1 MNDVGSFQR
10 PDDVVEAAVQRA
22 EIPGA
27 VLHVR
32 QGGRVVH
39 HRAFGRRHSDQDAS
53 ITPEDLFP
61 VASLTKPVVAVG
73 VLQLCEVGRIA
84 LDAPLATYLP
94 GFANATVLVQYDV
107 ASGDLVT
114 RPARRQPTVRH
125 LLTHTAGIHD
135 GFVSTDP
142 VMGTLYERAGVVYDS
157 RLLLE
162 EKIKRLAP
170 LPLTHD
176 PGEAWTYGLS
186 SDVGGRL
193 IEVVSGKPLD
203 QYLAATVFRPL
214 GMQST
219 YFFVP
224 PEGHPRTVG
233 RHVRRNGKITPMP
246 PDPHDGD
253 DMRYLSGGGGLHT
266 TAADYSRFTQALL
279 DGGHPILSPASVEAM
294 TTNQIGELRAFGFK
308 YGLGLGIATAECP
321 GQVPLPVGGYGWYGI
336 YGTWF
341 WTLPAQ
347 RTAVLLFSNILQS
360 DMTLGLFAH
369 VVRTVQKEGDTRI
382 DVRLRS

>member
-1 MNDVGSFQR
+1 VRSFQR
-10 PDDVVEAAVQRA
+10 PDDAVEAAVQRG

-32 QGGRVVH
+32 RDDRVVH
-39 HRAFGRRHSDQDAS
+39 HRAFGRRHFDRDDS
-53 ITPEDLFP
+53 IESEDLFP
-61 VASLTKPVVAVG
+61 VASLTKSVVAVG
-73 VLQLCEVGRIA
+73 VLQLCEVGMVA

-94 GFANATVLVQYDV
+94 EFANATVLIQYDL

-114 RPARRQPTVRH
+114 RPARCQPTVQH
-125 LLTHTAGIHD
+125 LLTHTIGIHD

-162 EKIKRLAP
+162 EKIKRLGP
-170 LPLTHD
+170 LPLAHD

-193 IEVVSGKPLD
+193 IEVLSGKPLD
-203 QYLAATVFRPL
+203 QYLATTVFGPL

-224 PEGHPRTVG
+224 PEIRPRTVG
-233 RHVRRNGKITPMP
+233 RHIRSNGKITLMP
-246 PDPHDGD
+246 PDPYEGDG
-253 DMRYLSGGGGLHT
+253 MRYLSGGGGLHT
-266 TAADYSRFTQALL
+266 TAADYSRFIQALL
-279 DGGHPILSPASVEAM
+279 DGGRPILSPASVEAM
-294 TTNQIGELRAFGFK
+294 TTNQIAELRAFGFK

-321 GQVPLPVGGYGWYGI
+321 GKVPLPVGGYGWYGI

-341 WTLPAQ
+341 WTLPAH
-347 RTAVLLFSNILQS
+347 RTAVLLFCNILQS
-360 DMTLGLFAH
+360 DMTLGLFAQ
-369 VVRTVQKEGDTRI
+369 VVRAVEQELVVGS
-382 DVRLRS
+382 VVGAEHE